1 MKTERGWTMEETLKK
16 MCRTLSDAGCDEEAI
31 RKAERLIGSDDL
43 LRYLR
48 LCRCERMEELHESQ
62 RKVDLMDH
70 LIRDIEKKNGKGRK

>member
-1 MKTERGWTMEETLKK
+1 MEETRENI
-16 MCRTLSDAGCDEEAI
+16 CRTLSDAGCNEETI
-31 RKAERLIGSDDL
+31 RKAERLYGSDEL

-70 LIRDIEKKNGKGRK
+70 LIRDIEKNNGKGRK